1 MLQIPY
7 WLLAGDCNSLE
18 ILGAVASQHDA
29 KTRDGLTDLPRPDK
43 ELGLT

>member
-1 MLQIPY
+1 MLQVPY

-18 ILGAVASQHDA
+18 ILGAVASQYDA
-29 KTRDGLTDLPRPDK
+29 KSRDCLTDLSRPDK